1 MSKNGEEE
9 KREVIIDAKDMGYRE
24 LNEKIHEVIDKNPK
38 LKKIIL
44 KNVLGQRFIGN
55 GIEKEDLTIEI
66 YGVPGGDLGMF
77 MSGPTIIVYGNTDHA
92 PGNTMDDGT
101 IIIHGN
107 GGDVTGH
114 SMRGGRIF
122 VRDNVG
128 YRSGIHMKEY
138 MDKFPV
144 LVIGGT
150 AKDFLGEYMAGG
162 LILVLNIDS
171 EGDDLGKIKGKMIGT
186 GIHGGTIYIRGE
198 IDNSQLGVAA
208 DIKEFTEEDRKKIKI
223 YIEKFCSIFNLGD
236 EVKKKLIES
245 QYTKIAPISKRP
257 FGRLYTQD
265 LR

>member
-1 MSKNGEEE
+1 MVKEI
-9 KREVIIDAKDMGYRE
+9 VIDAKDLDYKT
-24 LNEKIHEVIDKNPK
+24 LNEKIHQALDKNED
-38 LKKIIL
+38 LEKIIL

-55 GIEKEDLTIEI
+55 GIVRKNLTIEI

-92 PGNTMDDGT
+92 PGNTMDDGK
-101 IIIHGN
+101 IVIHGS

-122 VRDNVG
+122 VRDDVG

-138 MDKFPV
+138 KEKFPV

-162 LILVLNIDS
+162 IIVVLNMDR
-171 EGDDLGKIKGKMIGT
+171 EGNDLGKIKGRMIGT
-186 GIHGGTIYIRGE
+186 GIHGGSIYVRGD
-198 IDNSQLGVAA
+198 IDRSQLGVAA
-208 DIKEFTEEDRKKIKI
+208 DIKDFTEEDFKKIKP
-223 YIEKFCSIFNLGD
+223 YIEEFCKEFNYD
-236 EVKKKLIES
+236 DKIKEKLLS
-245 QYTKIAPISKRP
+245 SKYTKIAPISKRP
-257 FGRLYTQD
+257 FKKLYTPD